1 MSTFSGIELEQQ
13 LIAGTWRT
21 GSSQR
26 SASDIN
32 PYDDSV
38 IAEIPLA
45 SAADV
50 DEAYVAAQQAQPKWA
65 ALAPA
70 KRSAIMYRAAELLE
84 EKREEIVELLIAE
97 SGSTRDKA
105 NLEVTLAAGITREA
119 ASFPA
124 RMHGR
129 ISPSNTP
136 GKENR
141 VYRVAKGVVGVISPW
156 NFPLHLSIRSVAP
169 ALALGNAVVIKA
181 ASDTPITGG
190 LIPARIF
197 EEAGVPAAVIGN
209 VTGAGSEIGDD
220 FVTHAVPKLISFTG
234 STPVGRRVG
243 ELAINGGPMKNV
255 SLELGGNAPLVV
267 LADADVDKAAHDAA
281 VGSFLHQG
289 QICMAVNRVIV
300 DASVY
305 NEFVE
310 KFVAA
315 AKNISAGDPSD
326 DKVVVGPIINDSQ
339 LESVKSKITRA
350 KEEGAT
356 VALEGA
362 ITGRVISPHVFTD
375 VTRDMELARDE
386 IFGPIIGVMKA
397 DDEAH
402 AIELANDPEFGLSA
416 AIYSTD
422 IDHASQV
429 ALQIESGMVHI
440 NDLTVNDEPHVM
452 FGGMKNSGLGRF
464 NGDWAIEEFTDDRW
478 IGIKRS

>member
-1 MSTFSGIELEQQ
+1 M
-13 LIAGTWRT
+13 
-21 GSSQR
+21 
-26 SASDIN
+26 
-32 PYDDSV
+32 
-38 IAEIPLA
+38 
-45 SAADV
+45 
-50 DEAYVAAQQAQPKWA
+50 
-65 ALAPA
+65 
-70 KRSAIMYRAAELLE
+70 
-84 EKREEIVELLIAE
+84 
-97 SGSTRDKA
+97 
-105 NLEVTLAAGITREA
+105 
-119 ASFPA
+119 
-124 RMHGR
+124 
-129 ISPSNTP
+129 
-136 GKENR
+136 
-141 VYRVAKGVVGVISPW
+141 
-156 NFPLHLSIRSVAP
+156 
-169 ALALGNAVVIKA
+169 
-181 ASDTPITGG
+181 
-190 LIPARIF
+190 
-197 EEAGVPAAVIGN
+197 
-209 VTGAGSEIGDD
+209 
-220 FVTHAVPKLISFTG
+220 
-234 STPVGRRVG
+234 
-243 ELAINGGPMKNV
+243 

-267 LADADVDKAAHDAA
+267 LADADVENAAHDAA

-300 DASVY
+300 DAAVY
-305 NEFVE
+305 DEFVE

-315 AKNISAGDPSD
+315 AKNIPAGDPSD

-356 VALEGA
+356 VALEGD